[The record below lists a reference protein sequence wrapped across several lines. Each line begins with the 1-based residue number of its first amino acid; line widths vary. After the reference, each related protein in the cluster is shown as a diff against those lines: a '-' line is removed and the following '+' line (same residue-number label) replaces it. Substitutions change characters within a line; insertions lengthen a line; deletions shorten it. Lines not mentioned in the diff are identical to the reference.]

1 MRTFWKTMNRAYE
14 KTMLLIFII
23 ALLICIYALYDTWYV
38 FDHANDKSY
47 LKFKPGVEE
56 ENGAVSESPITSD
69 MVGWITMDDTNIDYP
84 IMQGEDNTE
93 YLNKDPYGKFSL
105 SGSIFLDSRNN
116 SAFTDEYSLIYGHH
130 MEYGVMFGAL
140 DDYLDEDY
148 LQSHRHGQLLVGRDG
163 KVMYE
168 LEAFYAMSADAK
180 DDFIFNPENYE
191 ELYAFLREKG
201 MDINHRVLCLSTCAG
216 DTSTTRI
223 VVFAYILENNYKN
236 GKN

>member
-84 IMQGEDNTE
+84 IMQGEDNTA

-148 LQSHRHGQLLVGRDG
+148 LQSHRHGQLLVRRDG

-223 VVFAYILENNYKN
+223 VVFAYILENN
-236 GKN
+236 

>member
-180 DDFIFNPENYE
+180 DDFIFNPEYYE
-191 ELYAFLREKG
+191 DLYAFLSEKG
-201 MDINHRVLCLSTCAG
+201 IEVNHRVLCLSTCAG

-223 VVFAYILENNYKN
+223 VVFAYILEN
-236 GKN
+236 

>member
-148 LQSHRHGQLLVGRDG
+148 LNSHRHGQLLVGRDG

-223 VVFAYILENNYKN
+223 VVFAYILENN
-236 GKN
+236 

>member
-148 LQSHRHGQLLVGRDG
+148 LNSHRHGQLLVGRDG

-223 VVFAYILENNYKN
+223 VVFAYILEND
-236 GKN
+236 

>member
-47 LKFKPGVEE
+47 LKFKPGVED

-84 IMQGEDNTE
+84 IMQGEDNTA

-191 ELYAFLREKG
+191 TLYAFLR
-201 MDINHRVLCLSTCAG
+201 A
-216 DTSTTRI
+216 
-223 VVFAYILENNYKN
+223 
-236 GKN
+236 

>member
-38 FDHANDKSY
+38 FDHAHDKSY

-223 VVFAYILENNYKN
+223 VVFAYILENN
-236 GKN
+236 

>member
-223 VVFAYILENNYKN
+223 VVFAYILENN
-236 GKN
+236 